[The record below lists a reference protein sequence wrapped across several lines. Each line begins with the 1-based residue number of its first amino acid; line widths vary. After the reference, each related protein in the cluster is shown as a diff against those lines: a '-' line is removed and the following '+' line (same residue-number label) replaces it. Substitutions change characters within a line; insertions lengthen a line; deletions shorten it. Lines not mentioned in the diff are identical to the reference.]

1 MMMMNPKI
9 GCIVIETDTKRS
21 AKRGKCANCIIA
33 EATGT
38 AAAASAVDHDMA
50 MIMGLAIYCWW
61 WWFVATNRRRV
72 TAAGETLL
80 SPAVICAAVA
90 VARDSSSGWQ
100 ISNADS
106 IREWLMYGVQVLL
119 AGNHMYGIG
128 NTTKRFVIVGG

>member
-1 MMMMNPKI
+1 MCKLHN
-9 GCIVIETDTKRS
+9 S
-21 AKRGKCANCIIA
+21 RGDWDCCCCFCGGSRYGDDNGPCNLLLVV
-33 EATGT
+33 
-38 AAAASAVDHDMA
+38 VDA
-50 MIMGLAIYCWW
+50 
-61 WWFVATNRRRV
+61 VATNRRRV